1 MKKILLAVA
10 AVVASVPLFAA
21 EQVSTIS
28 FNPSRLGKFTYLKV
42 NKQANLAGGLST
54 KNLILAASN
63 GGNINISGDSA
74 STRIMEIKEVT
85 TASGADNVVVDMPN
99 TYFQKLNTGSAAEKN
114 YTLGS
119 ALTANQQNNLM
130 NTVDMYGGSLEMDGG
145 LDSSSYIGTI
155 DNQSGSLVMNAGT
168 VYHEGK
174 VTISGDHDSGGC
186 GVQDVAGCHQGLTL
200 GTITIP
206 QPSGSATKFGWK
218 TLKGYNGQ
226 LKVFVYE

>member
-10 AVVASVPLFAA
+10 VLGASLPLFAA

-63 GGNINISGDSA
+63 GGNINISGDN
-74 STRIMEIKEVT
+74 STRIMQITEVT
-85 TASGADNVVVDMPN
+85 TAAGADNVVVDMPN
-99 TYFQKLNTGSAAEKN
+99 TYFQKLNTGSASEKN

-119 ALTANQQNNLM
+119 ALTTNQQNNLM
-130 NTVDMYGGSLEMDGG
+130 NTVDMYGGSLRMDGG
-145 LDSSSYIGTI
+145 LDSSSYIGTV
-155 DNQSGSLVMNAGT
+155 NNESGSLVMNAGT
-168 VYHEGK
+168 VYHEGR
-174 VTISGDHDSGGC
+174 VNISGDHDSSGC

-200 GTITIP
+200 GTLTIP
-206 QPSGSATKFGWK
+206 QPSGSASKFGWK

-226 LKVFVYE
+226 LNVFVYE